1 MKNKSIMKKKFTN
14 FVKTAGGALL
24 LLVLML
30 VGVTQAKAQ
39 ETYGLKIAGVEVTS
53 ENCNDLSVIS
63 GVSGTVK
70 YDPATKT
77 LTLDSAKILGLQSYC
92 IENNNISGLVI
103 NATGENYVGSR
114 FISIAIY
121 QPTTITGGGT
131 INTGESANT
140 GIKIQKASLLI
151 DSCTVNAQGKQCGIS
166 GADGASGTETLIIR
180 NAKVTAK
187 SEGHGSIYNLGAL
200 TLDSCII
207 TTPEGAAFDESLYAV
222 AQNGEIVK
230 SEVVIEKIE
239 EPTVSYGLKI
249 AGIDVTNKNCNDL
262 SVISGVSGTV
272 KYDPATKTLT
282 LDSAKI
288 LGLQSYCIEN
298 NNISG
303 LVINAT
309 GENYVGSRFISIAI
323 YQPTTI
329 TGGGTI
335 NTGESANTGIKIQ
348 KASLLIDSCTVN
360 AQGKQCGISGADGAS
375 GTETLIIRNAK
386 VTAKSEGHGSIYN
399 LGALTLDSCIITTP
413 EGAAFDESLYAVAQN
428 GEIVKSEVVIEK
440 IEEPTVSYGL
450 KIAGIDVTNKN
461 CNDLSVIEG
470 VEGTAKYDP
479 ETKTLFLE
487 DVTISSFSSCI
498 NNSAIDGL
506 TINATGENFLVSS
519 MSTALYLEDPT
530 IIKGSGNI
538 IAASNLIYGIYFKN
552 SLEIDSCTVN
562 AQGLNG
568 IAGDNG
574 TVETLTIRDA
584 KVTSYGQKK
593 SICDIASLILDG
605 SKISTPAGAA
615 FDDTLKAVALN
626 GQTVSG
632 EVVIDK
638 DVTVNY
644 GLQLAGIDVTN
655 KNCNDLSVIDGVSG
669 SAKYEPET
677 KTLYLENVT
686 ITNEGNG
693 IDNDTIDGLTINVT
707 GENRITTAYTA
718 INLNYNPTIIKGNGI
733 LYAESN
739 ESPGIYF
746 RESLEIDSCTVNA
759 KGTYG
764 ITGDLGES
772 ETLTIRNAT
781 VKAAGPEGS
790 VCDIASI
797 AFDGCFIKQPAGAA
811 FDETL
816 HSIALNGQTV
826 TDTVAIEKVVNY
838 GMQINKV
845 NVTNENCND
854 LSVIPGVSGTAK
866 YDPETKT
873 LFLENATITTDRDNK
888 GIDNDTIYGLTINVT
903 GENSITTKGAALI
916 LNYNPTTIKGGGTL
930 NIVSNTLASI
940 FFKKSLEIDSCTVNA
955 KGKWGIAGENGAS
968 ETLIM
973 NNANVTAEGT
983 KGSICDILSLTLDY
997 CSITQPDGAAFDESV
1012 KAVALNGE
1020 TVTSKVIIKSDQAVG
1035 IKDVKTSVSARKQ
1048 GIYSIDGVYLGT
1060 DFDSLPKGIYIKDGK
1075 KVLK

>member
-440 IEEPTVSYGL
+440 IEEPTVDYGL
-450 KIAGIDVTNKN
+450 SLAGVYVTNKN

-470 VEGTAKYDP
+470 VEGTAKYD
-479 ETKTLFLE
+479 
-487 DVTISSFSSCI
+487 
-498 NNSAIDGL
+498 
-506 TINATGENFLVSS
+506 
-519 MSTALYLEDPT
+519 
-530 IIKGSGNI
+530 
-538 IAASNLIYGIYFKN
+538 
-552 SLEIDSCTVN
+552 
-562 AQGLNG
+562 
-568 IAGDNG
+568 
-574 TVETLTIRDA
+574 
-584 KVTSYGQKK
+584 
-593 SICDIASLILDG
+593 
-605 SKISTPAGAA
+605 
-615 FDDTLKAVALN
+615 
-626 GQTVSG
+626 
-632 EVVIDK
+632 
-638 DVTVNY
+638 
-644 GLQLAGIDVTN
+644 
-655 KNCNDLSVIDGVSG
+655 
-669 SAKYEPET
+669 PET

-718 INLNYNPTIIKGNGI
+718 INLNYNPTIIKGNGV

-873 LFLENATITTDRDNK
+873 LYLENATITTDRDNK

-903 GENSITTKGAALI
+903 GENNITTKGAALI

-955 KGKWGIAGENGAS
+955 KGKWGIAGEDGAS

-983 KGSICDILSLTLDY
+983 KGSICDIASLTLDY

>member
-440 IEEPTVSYGL
+440 IEEPTVDYGL
-450 KIAGIDVTNKN
+450 SLAGVYVTNKN

-470 VEGTAKYDP
+470 VSGTAKYDP
-479 ETKTLFLE
+479 ETKTL
-487 DVTISSFSSCI
+487 
-498 NNSAIDGL
+498 
-506 TINATGENFLVSS
+506 
-519 MSTALYLEDPT
+519 
-530 IIKGSGNI
+530 
-538 IAASNLIYGIYFKN
+538 
-552 SLEIDSCTVN
+552 
-562 AQGLNG
+562 
-568 IAGDNG
+568 
-574 TVETLTIRDA
+574 
-584 KVTSYGQKK
+584 
-593 SICDIASLILDG
+593 
-605 SKISTPAGAA
+605 
-615 FDDTLKAVALN
+615 
-626 GQTVSG
+626 
-632 EVVIDK
+632 
-638 DVTVNY
+638 
-644 GLQLAGIDVTN
+644 
-655 KNCNDLSVIDGVSG
+655 
-669 SAKYEPET
+669 
-677 KTLYLENVT
+677 YLENAT

-707 GENRITTAYTA
+707 GENHITTAYTA
-718 INLNYNPTIIKGNGI
+718 INLNYNPTIIKGNGV

-764 ITGDLGES
+764 ITGDLGEF

-866 YDPETKT
+866 YDPKTKT

-903 GENSITTKGAALI
+903 GENNITTKGAALI

-955 KGKWGIAGENGAS
+955 KGKWGIAGEDGAS

>member
-461 CNDLSVIEG
+461 CNDLSVIDG
-470 VEGTAKYDP
+470 VSGTAKYD
-479 ETKTLFLE
+479 
-487 DVTISSFSSCI
+487 
-498 NNSAIDGL
+498 
-506 TINATGENFLVSS
+506 
-519 MSTALYLEDPT
+519 
-530 IIKGSGNI
+530 
-538 IAASNLIYGIYFKN
+538 
-552 SLEIDSCTVN
+552 
-562 AQGLNG
+562 
-568 IAGDNG
+568 
-574 TVETLTIRDA
+574 
-584 KVTSYGQKK
+584 
-593 SICDIASLILDG
+593 
-605 SKISTPAGAA
+605 
-615 FDDTLKAVALN
+615 
-626 GQTVSG
+626 
-632 EVVIDK
+632 
-638 DVTVNY
+638 
-644 GLQLAGIDVTN
+644 
-655 KNCNDLSVIDGVSG
+655 
-669 SAKYEPET
+669 PET

-707 GENRITTAYTA
+707 GENHITTAYTA

-764 ITGDLGES
+764 ITGDLGEF

-781 VKAAGPEGS
+781 VKAAGSEGS

-873 LFLENATITTDRDNK
+873 LYLENATITTDRDNK

-903 GENSITTKGAALI
+903 GENNITTKGAALI

-955 KGKWGIAGENGAS
+955 KGKWGIAGEDGAS

-1048 GIYSIDGVYLGT
+1048 CIYSIDGVYLGT

>member
-440 IEEPTVSYGL
+440 IEEPTVDYGL
-450 KIAGIDVTNKN
+450 SLAGVYVTNKN

-470 VEGTAKYDP
+470 VSGTAKYD
-479 ETKTLFLE
+479 
-487 DVTISSFSSCI
+487 
-498 NNSAIDGL
+498 
-506 TINATGENFLVSS
+506 
-519 MSTALYLEDPT
+519 
-530 IIKGSGNI
+530 
-538 IAASNLIYGIYFKN
+538 
-552 SLEIDSCTVN
+552 
-562 AQGLNG
+562 
-568 IAGDNG
+568 
-574 TVETLTIRDA
+574 
-584 KVTSYGQKK
+584 
-593 SICDIASLILDG
+593 
-605 SKISTPAGAA
+605 
-615 FDDTLKAVALN
+615 
-626 GQTVSG
+626 
-632 EVVIDK
+632 
-638 DVTVNY
+638 
-644 GLQLAGIDVTN
+644 
-655 KNCNDLSVIDGVSG
+655 
-669 SAKYEPET
+669 PET

-707 GENRITTAYTA
+707 GENHITTAYTA
-718 INLNYNPTIIKGNGI
+718 INLNYNPTIIKGNGV

-873 LFLENATITTDRDNK
+873 LYLENATITTDRDNK

-903 GENSITTKGAALI
+903 GENNITTKGAALI

-955 KGKWGIAGENGAS
+955 KGKWGIAGEDGAS

-983 KGSICDILSLTLDY
+983 KGSICDIASLTLDY

>member
-207 TTPEGAAFDESLYAV
+207 TTPEGAAFDKSLYAV

-413 EGAAFDESLYAVAQN
+413 EGAAFDKSLYAVAQN

-440 IEEPTVSYGL
+440 IEEPTVDYGL
-450 KIAGIDVTNKN
+450 SLAGVYVTNKN

-470 VEGTAKYDP
+470 VEGTAKYD
-479 ETKTLFLE
+479 
-487 DVTISSFSSCI
+487 
-498 NNSAIDGL
+498 
-506 TINATGENFLVSS
+506 
-519 MSTALYLEDPT
+519 
-530 IIKGSGNI
+530 
-538 IAASNLIYGIYFKN
+538 
-552 SLEIDSCTVN
+552 
-562 AQGLNG
+562 
-568 IAGDNG
+568 
-574 TVETLTIRDA
+574 
-584 KVTSYGQKK
+584 
-593 SICDIASLILDG
+593 
-605 SKISTPAGAA
+605 
-615 FDDTLKAVALN
+615 
-626 GQTVSG
+626 
-632 EVVIDK
+632 
-638 DVTVNY
+638 
-644 GLQLAGIDVTN
+644 
-655 KNCNDLSVIDGVSG
+655 
-669 SAKYEPET
+669 PET

-718 INLNYNPTIIKGNGI
+718 INLNYNPTIIKGNGV

-903 GENSITTKGAALI
+903 GENNITTKGAALI

-955 KGKWGIAGENGAS
+955 KGKWGIAGEDGAS

>member
-70 YDPATKT
+70 YDPETKT
-77 LTLDSAKILGLQSYC
+77 LFLDSAKILGLQSYC

-239 EPTVSYGLKI
+239 EPTVDYGL
-249 AGIDVTNKNCNDL
+249 
-262 SVISGVSGTV
+262 S
-272 KYDPATKTLT
+272 
-282 LDSAKI
+282 
-288 LGLQSYCIEN
+288 
-298 NNISG
+298 
-303 LVINAT
+303 
-309 GENYVGSRFISIAI
+309 
-323 YQPTTI
+323 
-329 TGGGTI
+329 
-335 NTGESANTGIKIQ
+335 
-348 KASLLIDSCTVN
+348 
-360 AQGKQCGISGADGAS
+360 
-375 GTETLIIRNAK
+375 
-386 VTAKSEGHGSIYN
+386 
-399 LGALTLDSCIITTP
+399 
-413 EGAAFDESLYAVAQN
+413 
-428 GEIVKSEVVIEK
+428 
-440 IEEPTVSYGL
+440 
-450 KIAGIDVTNKN
+450 
-461 CNDLSVIEG
+461 
-470 VEGTAKYDP
+470 
-479 ETKTLFLE
+479 
-487 DVTISSFSSCI
+487 
-498 NNSAIDGL
+498 
-506 TINATGENFLVSS
+506 
-519 MSTALYLEDPT
+519 
-530 IIKGSGNI
+530 
-538 IAASNLIYGIYFKN
+538 
-552 SLEIDSCTVN
+552 
-562 AQGLNG
+562 
-568 IAGDNG
+568 
-574 TVETLTIRDA
+574 
-584 KVTSYGQKK
+584 
-593 SICDIASLILDG
+593 
-605 SKISTPAGAA
+605 
-615 FDDTLKAVALN
+615 
-626 GQTVSG
+626 
-632 EVVIDK
+632 
-638 DVTVNY
+638 
-644 GLQLAGIDVTN
+644 LAGIDVTN

-669 SAKYEPET
+669 TAKYDPET

-707 GENRITTAYTA
+707 GENHITTAYTA

-873 LFLENATITTDRDNK
+873 LYLENATITTDRDNK

-903 GENSITTKGAALI
+903 GENNITTKGAALI

-955 KGKWGIAGENGAS
+955 KGKWGIAGEDGAS

>member
-92 IENNNISGLVI
+92 IENNDISGLVI

-298 NNISG
+298 NDISG

-440 IEEPTVSYGL
+440 IEEPTVDYGL
-450 KIAGIDVTNKN
+450 SLAGVYVTNKN

-470 VEGTAKYDP
+470 VSGTAKYD
-479 ETKTLFLE
+479 
-487 DVTISSFSSCI
+487 
-498 NNSAIDGL
+498 
-506 TINATGENFLVSS
+506 
-519 MSTALYLEDPT
+519 
-530 IIKGSGNI
+530 
-538 IAASNLIYGIYFKN
+538 
-552 SLEIDSCTVN
+552 
-562 AQGLNG
+562 
-568 IAGDNG
+568 
-574 TVETLTIRDA
+574 
-584 KVTSYGQKK
+584 
-593 SICDIASLILDG
+593 
-605 SKISTPAGAA
+605 
-615 FDDTLKAVALN
+615 
-626 GQTVSG
+626 
-632 EVVIDK
+632 
-638 DVTVNY
+638 
-644 GLQLAGIDVTN
+644 
-655 KNCNDLSVIDGVSG
+655 
-669 SAKYEPET
+669 PET

-707 GENRITTAYTA
+707 GENHITTAYTA
-718 INLNYNPTIIKGNGI
+718 INLNYNPTIIKGNGV

-873 LFLENATITTDRDNK
+873 LYLENATITTDRDNK

-903 GENSITTKGAALI
+903 GENNITTKGAALI

-955 KGKWGIAGENGAS
+955 KGKWGIAGEDGAS

-983 KGSICDILSLTLDY
+983 KGSICDIASLTLDY

>member
-440 IEEPTVSYGL
+440 IEEPTVDYGL
-450 KIAGIDVTNKN
+450 SLAGVYVTNKN

-470 VEGTAKYDP
+470 VEGTAKYD
-479 ETKTLFLE
+479 
-487 DVTISSFSSCI
+487 
-498 NNSAIDGL
+498 
-506 TINATGENFLVSS
+506 
-519 MSTALYLEDPT
+519 
-530 IIKGSGNI
+530 
-538 IAASNLIYGIYFKN
+538 
-552 SLEIDSCTVN
+552 
-562 AQGLNG
+562 
-568 IAGDNG
+568 
-574 TVETLTIRDA
+574 
-584 KVTSYGQKK
+584 
-593 SICDIASLILDG
+593 
-605 SKISTPAGAA
+605 
-615 FDDTLKAVALN
+615 
-626 GQTVSG
+626 
-632 EVVIDK
+632 
-638 DVTVNY
+638 
-644 GLQLAGIDVTN
+644 
-655 KNCNDLSVIDGVSG
+655 
-669 SAKYEPET
+669 PET

-764 ITGDLGES
+764 ITGDLGEF

-854 LSVIPGVSGTAK
+854 LSIIPGVSGTAK

-903 GENSITTKGAALI
+903 GENNITTKGAALI

-955 KGKWGIAGENGAS
+955 KGKWGIAGEDGAS